1 MGLSAS
7 AADRAGWRLGAFFGA
22 YFALVGILAPYM
34 PLYFEHR
41 GLDAVQIGLLVAMGQ
56 AMRVVGPNFWGWLA
70 DHGHRRTLILRVT
83 AFAIALSFALLIYPG
98 GFAFVFGA
106 MLLLNFFMTAQMPI
120 AEALA
125 SARMRGQPDV
135 ATRYGRLRVWGSL
148 GFVTV
153 VLCAGPV
160 FDRYGVDQAL
170 WLGIALTLGVVAAA
184 FGVREQAAPEHAH
197 ERVSVRARLR
207 EPRVRWFFASAALMV
222 FAHGALYTYLSLYLS
237 QLGYSKT
244 AIGVFWVLS
253 VVFEI
258 VFFYTQGRWFAR
270 FGVFPL
276 LGASF
281 FVAAVR
287 FLLIS
292 ELAAIWWILA
302 IAQCMH
308 AVTFAVHHSAS
319 VLTIQRWFP
328 GRAAA
333 RGQALYISTAYGVG
347 GTSGSLVAAWLWS
360 AVGPSSAFFASSIAA
375 LVGAWAVRRARRRDE
390 EHAEPHV
397 VRLDVDRSVEL

>member
-1 MGLSAS
+1 MRLSAS
-7 AADRAGWRLGAFFGA
+7 AADRAGWRLGAYFGA

-56 AMRVVGPNFWGWLA
+56 AMRVIGPNFWGWLA
-70 DHGHRRTLILRVT
+70 DRSPRRTSIMRAT
-83 AFAIALSFALLIYPG
+83 AFAMALSFSLLIHPG

-125 SARMRGQPDV
+125 SARMRGRADV

-148 GFVTV
+148 GFITV
-153 VLCAGPV
+153 VLCAGPI

-170 WLGIALTLGVVAAA
+170 WLGIALTLVVVAAA
-184 FGVREQAAPEHAH
+184 FGVQEYAAPEHAH
-197 ERVSVRARLR
+197 EPVSVRARLR

-253 VVFEI
+253 VAFEI
-258 VFFYTQGRWFAR
+258 AFFFTQGRWFAR
-270 FGVFPL
+270 FGVFQL

-287 FLLIS
+287 FLLIA

-347 GTSGSLVAAWLWS
+347 GTAGSLVAAWLWS
-360 AVGPSSAFFASSIAA
+360 AFGPSWAFVASSVAA
-375 LVGAWAVRRARRRDE
+375 VIGAWAVRRAQRRDE
-390 EHAEPHV
+390 EHAEPHA